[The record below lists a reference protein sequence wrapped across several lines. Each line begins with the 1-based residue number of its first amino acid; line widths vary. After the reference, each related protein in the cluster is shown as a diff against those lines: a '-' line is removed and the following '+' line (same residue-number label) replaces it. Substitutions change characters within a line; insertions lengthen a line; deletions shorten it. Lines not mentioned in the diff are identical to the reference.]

1 MCTKIIVRIIV
12 DFQSVEIKKRPGDG
26 RGKIVKIAT
35 SFKSLERETKWVAC
49 SRVVQQDH
57 MTNRTPETK
66 DIKGKRR
73 HSAFE
78 ENELSTKRVLC
89 GTIFCQNETIC

>member
-35 SFKSLERETKWVAC
+35 SFKSLEGRPNGLH
-49 SRVVQQDH
+49 VV
-57 MTNRTPETK
+57 
-66 DIKGKRR
+66 
-73 HSAFE
+73 
-78 ENELSTKRVLC
+78 ELYNK
-89 GTIFCQNETIC
+89 II